1 MVAELTRDVAVH
13 MPYLISLD
21 LGYATEFTSTL
32 DFSDK
37 DIATILAAGTEGWR
51 SIQLRDTAAMGCH
64 SLAVLAQ
71 HYATLEVLECCW
83 SFRGKHLV
91 NILLSCPNLSRLT
104 CQIEDVRHKDMD
116 ESCSPITVEKFID
129 WNEEIRSYRPWAC
142 EDALRTLQIV
152 FVDRDQEDDE
162 WKLHAKLYGRLARL
176 MQLEILHLGT
186 VGESKLP
193 SCGIAMTLKS
203 GLSKLAVLTELR
215 TLDLSYMIHQVKVLE
230 LEWMVEHWPN
240 LTTVKGLD
248 PQEDTWMKKILKA
261 DDV

>member
-1 MVAELTRDVAVH
+1 

-71 HYATLEVLECCW
+71 HYATLE
-83 SFRGKHLV
+83 
-91 NILLSCPNLSRLT
+91 
-104 CQIEDVRHKDMD
+104 IEDVRHKDTD
-116 ESCSPITVEKFID
+116 ESCSPITVEQFID

-142 EDALRTLQIV
+142 ENALRTLQIV

-203 GLSKLAVLTELR
+203 GLSKLAVQTELR
-215 TLDLSYMIHQVKVLE
+215 TLDLSYMVHQVKVLE

-240 LTTVKGLD
+240 LTIVKGLD
-248 PQEDTWMKKILKA
+248 PQEDT
-261 DDV
+261 